1 MTGVLHCHTGLVV
14 VVVVVVVGY
23 IPAHQHQSRTQETFH
38 QDKSACSSLVSLTSH
53 LDSLTVERK

>member
-1 MTGVLHCHTGLVV
+1 MTGVLHCHTGL
-14 VVVVVVVGY
+14 VVVVVGY